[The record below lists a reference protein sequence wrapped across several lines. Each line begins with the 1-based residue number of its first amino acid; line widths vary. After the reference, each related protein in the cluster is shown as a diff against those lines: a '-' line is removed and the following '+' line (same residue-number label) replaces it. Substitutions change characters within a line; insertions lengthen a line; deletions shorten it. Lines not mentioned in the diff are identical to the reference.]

1 MWQRKCTQLH
11 PRKEIIM
18 FKTSVKQIKVYSAAI
33 ALLWAVLIG
42 MGFASRASADV
53 SNKKT
58 IVTFS
63 TPVEIPG
70 KTLPAGTYVFKVLD
84 SPANRNIVQIFDKDE
99 KQLYATVL
107 AVPDYRLQPSGEP
120 VLNFEE
126 RPAGTPPA
134 LRAWFYPGDNY
145 GQQFVYPQS
154 RATQLAKAN
163 KHNVLSMPDNMEKH
177 VTATAKPAADSTPAP
192 NVVAL
197 QKTEVIGVDKSGN
210 PVRLEETVLVTPADT
225 KQQ

>member
-1 MWQRKCTQLH
+1 
-11 PRKEIIM
+11 M
-18 FKTSVKQIKVYSAAI
+18 FNASIKWIKVYSAAV
-33 ALLWAVLIG
+33 ALLCTTLMGIG
-42 MGFASRASADV
+42 LATRASADV
-53 SNKKT
+53 WNKKT
-58 IVTFS
+58 IVTFN
-63 TPVEIPG
+63 TPVEVPG
-70 KTLPAGTYVFKVLD
+70 KALPAGTYVFKLLD
-84 SPANRNIVQIFDKDE
+84 SPSNRHIVQIYDKDE
-99 KQLYATVL
+99 KQLYATIL
-107 AVPDYRLQPSGEP
+107 AIPDYRLQPSGEP

-177 VTATAKPAADSTPAP
+177 VTATAKPAIDSTPAP

-210 PVRLEETVLVTPADT
+210 PVRLEETILFTAPDT
-225 KQQ
+225 KKL